1 MCFDNILA
9 KETLW
14 SNDVQGGILSLLK
27 TNSAERETLAEIS
40 GFRKESPSGG
50 GSLRVGRPEPQN
62 IYMYIYML
70 SWIGQS
76 TQVPDA

>member
-50 GSLRVGRPEPQN
+50 GSLWSVAPNPRTY
-62 IYMYIYML
+62 IYIYML

-76 TQVPDA
+76 TQVPGA